1 MRLTLSIAAG
11 GTSLS
16 DRDRKRTLLSSGP
29 QSSLSIGRSPDND
42 WVLREGTIS
51 RSHCLVAF
59 ADGCF
64 TLTDRSTNGLFV
76 NDAPTQRNTPVM
88 LNEGDTI
95 ALGNY
100 LIAVTVADDPPA
112 AEPRRE
118 GAAAGRTADGSGRA
132 ANGGDGRGSL
142 DADPLVDPPR
152 RPVDP
157 SPFRPLPQIVPQR
170 RGTDPFETTSRPPG
184 SSSEFDKG
192 QFDDRLAGVKPSSDW
207 HGLPQPDHA
216 PATAEAMVPSRV
228 VSSRKVD
235 FDAIIG
241 DVPGTPRGAP
251 RSSQVEP
258 RRTEP
263 FDPRDDLEP
272 PANEP
277 GRGPRLPEARR
288 RGTSRDPSPETPAAD
303 DFTRDQ
309 GSFAEH
315 KFDNRNDPFGGGP
328 PAAVARPRTTSS
340 DERFGFPA
348 SDDDADMRPA
358 VVRSSGMR
366 PAGGA
371 QRQETDTPRDRDAE
385 AALAAFLDGAGV
397 SGDDIDASDP
407 VAALRAAGKIFRAM
421 TAGLQQAL
429 KSRAV
434 VKKDLGIDQT
444 ILSAS
449 GNNALKFAVTTDDAV
464 RLLLTPRAPGYM
476 EPLSAA
482 RQAANDI
489 EAHEL
494 AVMVGMQQALLSMLH
509 RFDPDEL
516 EKRLAAG
523 GFGGL
528 LPAARKARFWDAF
541 RQSYAD
547 LSREVEDEFQNV
559 FGRPFAKAYNR
570 QARKKN

>member
-1 MRLTLSIAAG
+1 MRLILTIAAG
-11 GTSLS
+11 GTSLP
-16 DRDRKRTLLSSGP
+16 DRDRKRSLLSSGP
-29 QSSLSIGRSPDND
+29 QGSLSIGRSPDND

-64 TLTDRSTNGLFV
+64 TLTDRSTNGLFI
-76 NDAPTQRNTPVM
+76 NDAPTQRNAPVT

-100 LIAVTVADDPPA
+100 LIAVTVTDDPPA
-112 AEPRRE
+112 VEPRR
-118 GAAAGRTADGSGRA
+118 GGSAAGRTSEGTGRV
-132 ANGGDGRGSL
+132 ANGGDGRGPL
-142 DADPLVDPPR
+142 DADPLVDLPR
-152 RPVDP
+152 LPANP
-157 SPFRPLPQIVPQR
+157 SPFRPPPHVVSQR

-184 SSSEFDKG
+184 GSKDFAKDP
-192 QFDDRLAGVKPSSDW
+192 FDDRLAGARPSADW

-216 PATAEAMVPSRV
+216 PATAEAIAPPRV
-228 VSSRKVD
+228 ISSRKID

-241 DVPGTPRGAP
+241 DVPGASKIAP
-251 RSSQVEP
+251 RSSLVDPPPVGPPPVEP
-258 RRTEP
+258 LDP
-263 FDPRDDLEP
+263 FRDMEP
-272 PANEP
+272 PA
-277 GRGPRLPEARR
+277 GRAARSSEQQR
-288 RGTSRDPSPETPAAD
+288 RDTSRDQPPETPATD
-303 DFTRDQ
+303 DFTRDDA
-309 GSFAEH
+309 SVAEQ
-315 KFDNRNDPFGGGP
+315 KFDKRNDPFVDRSP
-328 PAAVARPRTTSS
+328 VVVARPRTVPGEEPS
-340 DERFGFPA
+340 RFATRGGDAAELPVGAARRAEPDGSRGDAA
-348 SDDDADMRPA
+348 S
-358 VVRSSGMR
+358 VF
-366 PAGGA
+366 
-371 QRQETDTPRDRDAE
+371 
-385 AALAAFLDGAGV
+385 AAFIDGAGI
-397 SGDDIDASDP
+397 SANDIDASDP
-407 VAALRAAGKIFRAM
+407 VAAMRGAGKIFRAM

-434 VKKDLGIDQT
+434 VKRDLGIDQT

-482 RQAANDI
+482 REAADDI